1 MRRLE
6 ADLWQSTIHRSG
18 ILNTHAYFLKR
29 PAGNVLFYNTG
40 NDADLKE
47 MKEQGGIRYQLLTHR
62 DESGPSLRRIRER
75 FGSEL
80 GCSAREAPIIGR
92 DAPIDMVFEANDRRL
107 GDIDI
112 LHTPGHT
119 DGSVCFFYRSPH
131 GKSYLF
137 TGDTF
142 FQRNGKWATFV
153 LSKAGGSKAS
163 LAASLLMLRDLDPDV
178 VLSSGFVGDVPF
190 MEVTR
195 DEWTAAIDDHAGR
208 LTKEA

>member
-1 MRRLE
+1 MHQESEQRLV
-6 ADLWQSTIHRSG
+6 G
-18 ILNTHAYFLKR
+18 VG
-29 PAGNVLFYNTG
+29 AG
-40 NDADLKE
+40 
-47 MKEQGGIRYQLLTHR
+47 QPHR
-62 DESGPSLRRIRER
+62 DGAGPSLRRIRKR

-119 DGSVCFFYRSPH
+119 DGSVCFLYRSPH

-142 FQRNGKWATFV
+142 FQWNGKWATFV
-153 LSKAGGSKAS
+153 LSKAGGNKAS
-163 LAASLLMLRDLDPDV
+163 LAASLLTLRDIDPDI

-208 LTKEA
+208 LTKGA